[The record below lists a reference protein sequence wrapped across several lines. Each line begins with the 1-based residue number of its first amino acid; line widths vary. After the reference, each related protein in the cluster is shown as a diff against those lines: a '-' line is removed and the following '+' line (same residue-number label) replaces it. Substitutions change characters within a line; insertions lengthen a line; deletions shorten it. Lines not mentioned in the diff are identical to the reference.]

1 MCLWPGCIYTY
12 TSPDELYSHY
22 RFNHKPFG
30 RNHASREDSLGLSG
44 PHRFIEPPSWNTS
57 PECVSS
63 NWFSETL
70 ERWKTWKTSE
80 SPVHLSI
87 LAANELLLVTSSIGS
102 TVVAIDQGRWL
113 RNLNLHPF
121 WLTFL
126 SLIFLVNATFTLSC
140 SRLLLLILPPPF
152 KDISS
157 MASKITD
164 PAQIPWSRQIS
175 AQASTFVRLNH
186 ISAHNSNTLL
196 RTLRDTHIQNRYS
209 LSRVQIRCT
218 LLPQRASQGGKNLA
232 EVILLV

>member
-1 MCLWPGCIYTY
+1 VCLWPGCIYTY

-70 ERWKTWKTSE
+70 ERWKAWKTSE

-152 KDISS
+152 KDIWLRRTNVE
-157 MASKITD
+157 AWAEIWRPPPD
-164 PAQIPWSRQIS
+164 GANQHPDW
-175 AQASTFVRLNH
+175 QASDATVVPSSFE
-186 ISAHNSNTLL
+186 A
-196 RTLRDTHIQNRYS
+196 
-209 LSRVQIRCT
+209 LSTRKIFGDFKT
-218 LLPQRASQGGKNLA
+218 NA
-232 EVILLV
+232 

>member
-1 MCLWPGCIYTY
+1 VCLWPGCIYTY

-70 ERWKTWKTSE
+70 ERWKAWKTSE

-102 TVVAIDQGRWL
+102 TVVAIDQGCWL
-113 RNLNLHPF
+113 RNSNLHPF

-157 MASKITD
+157 MSSK
-164 PAQIPWSRQIS
+164 WLSRKSQIS
-175 AQASTFVRLNH
+175 FSCSMPQTKAEHGESPPSLPMRHLTEGPALRWFWIFAFVEPLKQMLCALMH
-186 ISAHNSNTLL
+186 
-196 RTLRDTHIQNRYS
+196 
-209 LSRVQIRCT
+209 
-218 LLPQRASQGGKNLA
+218 
-232 EVILLV
+232 